1 MVSTIG
7 AASRKVVEGEFM
19 PNDLSLIEKTIAI
32 LDDVNWA
39 AYGDHQAA
47 DYLTYVQGAHGDERE
62 LMDGLLGEFL
72 EAVLGFTLHQDL
84 LPQRTSQ
91 VSGKRPDFIPDD
103 THLHPFVFDAKG
115 TDTLELS
122 RHYDQIA
129 HYMRT
134 RALRY
139 GVLSNLRELAVYTL
153 PTEQPAADYSFSFR
167 QLYQDY
173 RRDPAAALAAP
184 NTARFFNFVQRFQ
197 RRALDREGK
206 LQAISDARHTPQSAA
221 LDLDDLVRRLHN
233 VVAMLHEDVRQYYRD
248 LPEMYYYQP
257 DRRERVALEIDT
269 LAREIDT
276 GVPERKIDDGTLAVL
291 VQASPDSTDGRALD
305 RYCYRVAYFAM
316 TRILLARVW
325 EDIGFID
332 QVLYDGGFA
341 YWYEYFK
348 QEIQRVLS
356 QAFHF
361 AKERYTWL
369 YGAENNYTWYTP
381 SETVLVDV
389 LYEFSRFDFR
399 ALDADVLGA
408 VYEAYLDETDRK
420 NKGQYYTPRPVV
432 QFIWDRVGFDQPD
445 RIFRFEKGAR
455 QPRVAAD
462 FCTGSG
468 GFLVEAARR
477 IREAMLGP
485 DFDPADPAALA
496 NISMDD
502 LTLAMLAIIEGLRG
516 AEINAFAY
524 YLTEVNLLIQLTPII
539 AAIQKKAP
547 HAHRFGR
554 DFALSVLHQDALKL
568 HNRLQPTLSDT
579 SNNHVPGMARED
591 EIYEEDR
598 RHDIVSFT
606 GFKRI
611 VYDWLKEEREMD
623 YVCSNPPYVGEKG
636 HKEMFRYYR
645 NNFEYWDEYYQGKM
659 DYLYWFI
666 ILGLSKLREGGRLG
680 YITTSYWPTASGARK
695 LRRYILDHAKIIE
708 IIDFGETRIFSDAPG
723 QHNMIIVLERCD
735 DKTERATHHPRIMKV
750 RRGLTEREGKS
761 FQDRLETLLAHIQ
774 IKINV
779 GESERY
785 EDDVV
790 EVFQYPIPQAK
801 MGVREWSLSISSD
814 THSLLS
820 QIKAVSEPLSDLCQF
835 DQGIQSNA
843 DRLARSKQNLVIGE
857 DYPVGAPIFVL
868 TQSELDRLHLT
879 ESEQEVCKPFYKN
892 SDLTRY
898 LANYSGKEQL
908 WILYLTHDVDID
920 QLPNIKKHLAP
931 FKVILEA
938 RNGTYGRTKNWYE
951 LHRTRDVEI
960 FEQEHLAVP
969 RLAPTN
975 IFTYS
980 EPGIYENSDISLI
993 TRLPDT
999 PESLKYLLAL
1009 LNSHVLIFWCLNKNT
1024 RYGNVFGYYGRSI
1037 KYLPIRRIRFE
1048 PPTDEA
1054 TKRSTSANLNARV
1067 EAGEY
1072 DAAYDVLHQALQAGQ
1087 EDVIHDGLVELVD
1100 QIIALKT
1107 ELAGYNRY
1115 FDARLTRLEEGEP
1128 LPAVD
1133 PLAVLR
1139 TMPDAEQWNVMIH
1152 LQNRTLRIKEDKED
1166 EEDITGPRDEFY
1178 FYRVKKATARSIT
1191 LRAKGRGADT
1201 LTLRGDPALIA
1212 YLAQVLPARR
1222 EQFWREVKS
1231 TPAPRDMAAYTAAR
1245 QRILAEVTALR
1256 AQIAGRQAVIDRI
1269 VLDLYGITDPKDRET
1284 VMHHARET

>member
-1 MVSTIG
+1 
-7 AASRKVVEGEFM
+7 M
-19 PNDLSLIEKTIAI
+19 PNDVSLIETTIAI
-32 LDDVNWA
+32 LDGVNWA

-47 DYLTYVQGAHGDERE
+47 DYLAYVQGAHGDERE

-72 EAVLGFTLHQDL
+72 EKILGFTLHQDL
-84 LPQRTSQ
+84 LSQRTSK

-115 TDTLELS
+115 TDTQDLG
-122 RHYDQIA
+122 RHYAQIA

-139 GVLSNLRELAVYTL
+139 GVLSNLRDLDVYTL
-153 PTEQPAADYSFSFR
+153 PTEQPEPDYSFSFY
-167 QLYQDY
+167 QLYRDY
-173 RRDPAAALAAP
+173 QRDPAVALAAP
-184 NTARFFNFVQRFQ
+184 NTERFFNFVQRFQ
-197 RRALDREGK
+197 RRALDRAGK
-206 LQAISDARHTPQSAA
+206 LQAISDARHTPQSAT

-233 VVAMLHEDVRQYYRD
+233 VVAMLHEDVRQYDRHLPDQYRYK
-248 LPEMYYYQP
+248 PE
-257 DRRERVALEIDT
+257 RRERIALEIDT

-276 GVPERKIDDGTLAVL
+276 GAPERKIDDSTLAVL
-291 VQASPDSTDGRALD
+291 VQAAPDSTDGRALD

-341 YWYEYFK
+341 HWYAHFN

-361 AKERYTWL
+361 AQERYTWL

-420 NKGQYYTPRPVV
+420 NKGQYYTPRSVV

-445 RIFRFEKGAR
+445 RIFRFAKGAR
-455 QPRVAAD
+455 GPRVVAD

-477 IREAMLGP
+477 IREAVLGP
-485 DFDPADPAALA
+485 DFDPADADALA
-496 NISMDD
+496 NISIDD

-579 SNNHVPGMARED
+579 HNNRVDGMARED

-666 ILGLSKLREGGRLG
+666 ILGLSKLRDGGQLG
-680 YITTSYWPTASGARK
+680 YITTSYWPTASGAKTLRK
-695 LRRYILDHAKIIE
+695 YILDHAKIIE
-708 IIDFGETRIFSDAPG
+708 MIDFGETRIFSDAPG

-735 DKTERATHHPRIMKV
+735 DKTERAAHRPWIVKV
-750 RRGLTEREGKS
+750 RNGPIGGESKS
-761 FQDRLETLLAHIQ
+761 FQDHLDALLTHILNNAHINQ
-774 IKINV
+774 
-779 GESERY
+779 SEWY

-790 EVFQYPIPQAK
+790 EAFRYPISQAN

-820 QIKAVSEPLSDLCQF
+820 QIRVVAEPLSDLCQF

-843 DRLARSKQNLVIGE
+843 DRLARSKQKLVIGE

-879 ESEQEVCKPFYKN
+879 ESEREVCKPFYKN

-938 RNGTYGRTKNWYE
+938 RNGTYGRTKHWYE

-999 PESLKYLLAL
+999 PESLKYLLSL
-1009 LNSHVLIFWCLNKNT
+1009 LNSCVLIFWCLNKNT

-1037 KYLPIRRIRFE
+1037 KYLPIRRIRFD

-1054 TKRSTSANLNARV
+1054 TKQAELANLNAGL
-1067 EAGEY
+1067 EAADY
-1072 DAAYDVLHQALQAGQ
+1072 DAAYDVLHQALEAGQ
-1087 EDVIHDGLVELVD
+1087 EDVVHDGLVALVD
-1100 QIIALKT
+1100 QIIALKK
-1107 ELAGYNRY
+1107 ELAGYNHY
-1115 FDARLTRLEEGEP
+1115 FDARLTRLEEGDP

-1133 PLAVLR
+1133 PLAVVR
-1139 TMPDAEQWNVMIH
+1139 HMPDAEQWNVMIH
-1152 LQNRTLRIKEDKED
+1152 LQNHTLRIEED
-1166 EEDITGPRDEFY
+1166 EKDIAGPRDDFY
-1178 FYRVKKATARSIT
+1178 FYRVKKSTEDSIT

-1212 YLAQVLPARR
+1212 YLARVLPAQR
-1222 EQFWREVKS
+1222 EQFWREVK
-1231 TPAPRDMAAYTAAR
+1231 TAPAPKDMAAYTAAR

-1256 AQIAGRQAVIDRI
+1256 AQIAGRQSVIDRI
-1269 VLDLYGITDPKDRET
+1269 VLDLYGITDPEDRET